1 MTGRII
7 LGKPISDKIRAT
19 VKNQVDDFKKKD
31 GFNPRITSIIIGSNP
46 EAHLYLRLRDKAC
59 GTVGIESVHEELPE
73 DVTEKEVINI
83 IKKHNSDGRIHGI
96 LIQFPLPSGLSV
108 ENIMNSIEP
117 GKDVEGFTPEN
128 LGNLMIGNE
137 FLVPCTPL
145 AVIKILEHEDINLE
159 GKHVVIV
166 NHSTVVGKP
175 LTALC
180 LNRNATVSIAHVY
193 TKNLVEITQ
202 QADILITA
210 AGVPGL
216 ITKDHI
222 KDGAGV
228 IDVSIVNTSDGVTG
242 DILSS
247 EVQQKAAFITPVPGG
262 VGPVTVACALS
273 NMMKTAEHVAGATE
287 DE

>member
-1 MTGRII
+1 MIGRII

-19 VKNQVDDFKKKD
+19 VKNQVDDFKKKY
-31 GFNPRITSIIIGSNP
+31 GFNPMITSIIIGSNP
-46 EAHLYLRLRDKAC
+46 EARLYLRLRDKAC
-59 GTVGIESVHEELPE
+59 AAVGIESIHEELAE

>member
-19 VKNQVDDFKKKD
+19 VKNQVDDFKKKY
-31 GFNPRITSIIIGSNP
+31 GFNPMITSIIIGANP
-46 EAHLYLRLRDKAC
+46 EARLYLRLRDKAC
-59 GTVGIESVHEELPE
+59 AAVGIESIHEELPE

-128 LGNLMIGNE
+128 LGNLLIGNE

-193 TKNLVEITQ
+193 TKNLLEITR

-222 KDGAGV
+222 KDGTGV

-242 DILSS
+242 DIRPS

-273 NMMKTAEHVAGATE
+273 NMMKTAEHLAGATE
-287 DE
+287 NE